1 MRLLKEILYK
11 AGIEEVIG
19 NTNASVNGISINSME
34 VKASQMYVALRG
46 TRVDGHSF
54 IQQAIDKGATAILC
68 ETLPDVIQ
76 SGINYVKVKNT
87 HLALAE
93 VCANFFNHPSTKLKL
108 IGITGTNGKTTTAT
122 LLYKMFISLGYK
134 VGLLSTV
141 ENRVNEK
148 VIPATHTTPD
158 PIQLNKLLSQMVF
171 EECEYCF
178 MEVSSHAVVQHRI
191 MGLQF
196 AGGVFTNITHDH
208 LDYHKTFDEYIKAKK
223 GFFDILPESAFALV
237 NIDDKNGMVM
247 VQNTKATKKT
257 YSLHTMSDF
266 RCRIIENNF
275 GGLLLMIDNMEVL
288 CRLIGSF
295 NAYNLLSIY
304 ATAISLGID
313 KQAALT
319 ALSLLDSVSGRFE
332 YVNSSNKIIGIV
344 DYAHT
349 PDALKNVLGTIN
361 DIRTRNEKVITI
373 VGCGGNRDAAKR
385 PVMAQI
391 ASEYSDKVI
400 LTSDNPRNEEPQ
412 TIIEQMRAGVPAQHT
427 AKVMAITD
435 RREAIKVA
443 CNLAKPGDIILLAGK
458 GHETYQEIKGVKYP
472 FDDKEILQESFKTLN
487 A

>member
-122 LLYKMFISLGYK
+122 LLYKMFISFGYK

-223 GFFDILPESAFALV
+223 GFFDMLPESAFALV

-412 TIIEQMRAGVPAQHT
+412 TIIEQMRTGVPAHHT